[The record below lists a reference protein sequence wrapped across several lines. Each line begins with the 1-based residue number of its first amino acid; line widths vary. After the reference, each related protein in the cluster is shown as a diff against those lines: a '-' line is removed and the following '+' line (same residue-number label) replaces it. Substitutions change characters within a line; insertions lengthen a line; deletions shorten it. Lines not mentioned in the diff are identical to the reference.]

1 MRIKGWLPP
10 AIGWDPD
17 EVRGG
22 AWHIHSKY
30 STDQNDC
37 CVRLLECRED
47 ETVHKI
53 EIEETMDMAWWFFGE
68 KQAELHV
75 KLVESS

>member
-1 MRIKGWLPP
+1 MRLGVVPGTYIVSTPQIKVIAVL
-10 AIGWDPD
+10 DPR
-17 EVRGG
+17 ER
-22 AWHIHSKY
+22 
-30 STDQNDC
+30 
-37 CVRLLECRED
+37 RED

>member
-1 MRIKGWLPP
+1 MRLGVVPGTYIVSTPQIKVIAVL
-10 AIGWDPD
+10 DPR
-17 EVRGG
+17 ER
-22 AWHIHSKY
+22 
-30 STDQNDC
+30 
-37 CVRLLECRED
+37 RED

-68 KQAELHV
+68 KQAELNV

>member
-1 MRIKGWLPP
+1 MIAVL
-10 AIGWDPD
+10 DPRSV
-17 EVRGG
+17 E
-22 AWHIHSKY
+22 KTTLY
-30 STDQNDC
+30 T
-37 CVRLLECRED
+37 
-47 ETVHKI
+47 KI